1 MPEIENNERHEIQ
14 SSDQQETES
23 RKISR
28 RHFLATGS
36 AAGLTLG
43 LALQAGTRKA
53 LAQPPGIAGP
63 PANTQVNTWLNI
75 SSSGVVT
82 LTIGSSEMG
91 QGSFSGLAQIL
102 SEDLMVNYNTIKTA
116 QGVPATGAQQIGNS
130 IGTYGSTVTW
140 TNYWALRQAG
150 AAAREMLVSA
160 AMKIIGD
167 QNRANYTV
175 ANGVITYTPNGTLIS
190 YGLVANAA
198 ARLPVPPNPP
208 LIPDSEFQF
217 IGKTVSRVDIPSKV
231 NGTAVYGLDISL
243 PNMVYAA
250 IQHAPAFGGVLSG
263 SLPATPPN
271 TMAVVPTQVIAGTG
285 RGTEQTGMVNAIAVV
300 ASNTWDAWQGA
311 VNLNVS
317 WTTPADASSLSDAN
331 IATQG
336 LSAIYKNL
344 PYSPGGPNTPPTS
357 YTVEGNYA
365 AADQIVK
372 TAPKQF
378 SEIYVLPYVPH
389 NALEPLSCTVNYVP
403 GVSID
408 IYVSTQVASSVLSL
422 AAQLTG
428 LPLNKINVHTT
439 WLGGGLGR
447 RIEVDFVSQAIQ
459 VAMAVGLPVMLLWPR
474 PQNFVRDQYRPAAWV
489 QVSAGLNS
497 SGNVVGWE
505 LINVSPS
512 ILAQRGFPVGA
523 VGDSQATEGSSALPY
538 NLGTIST
545 QWVSHPSPIPVGF
558 WRSVGMSINTFA
570 VESAIDELAEMAGQ
584 DPLQYR
590 LNMCTD
596 PRWAGVL
603 NAVASLCNW
612 SSPPSGHFYGIAV
625 TKYANSYVAEVAD
638 VSLATGNGLDGHPN
652 LFQVNAV
659 YIALD
664 CYLAVN
670 PGQIQTQLAGG
681 VAHGLNAALYGRQSF
696 NNGVPQYLNFH
707 QNRVMRM
714 DEMPQIFTTLIPN
727 PAQSTPG
734 ALLGGVGEI
743 GVPCIA
749 PAVANAYYK
758 ASGKRTR
765 TLPFFPNA
773 TMQGL
778 FFYGPGS

>member
-1 MPEIENNERHEIQ
+1 MPETENNERHEIKPVE
-14 SSDQQETES
+14 QQETES
-23 RKISR
+23 RKVSR
-28 RHFLATGS
+28 RHFLVTGG
-36 AAGLTLG
+36 AAGLTMG
-43 LALQAGTRKA
+43 LALEAGTRTA
-53 LAQPPGIAGP
+53 AAQLAGIAGP
-63 PANTQVNTWLNI
+63 PPQTQVNTWLNI
-75 SSSGVVT
+75 TSSGVIT

-102 SEDLMVNYNTIKTA
+102 SEDLMVNYNTVKTV
-116 QGVPATGAQQIGNS
+116 QGVPAVGAQQIGNS
-130 IGTYGSTVTW
+130 IGTFGSTVTW

-160 AMKIIGD
+160 AMNIIGD
-167 QNRANYTV
+167 QNRASYTV

-198 ARLPVPPNPP
+198 AKLPVPPSPP
-208 LIPDSEFQF
+208 LVPDSQFQF

-263 SLPATPPN
+263 AVPAAPPN
-271 TMAVVPTQVIAGTG
+271 TIAVVPTQVIAGTG

-311 VNLNVS
+311 VNLSVN
-317 WTTPADASSLSDAN
+317 WTTPANASSLSDYN

-336 LSAIYKNL
+336 LAGIYKNL
-344 PYSPGGPNTPPTS
+344 PYSPSGPNNPPTS

-365 AADQIVK
+365 AANEVVQ
-372 TAPKQF
+372 TASKQF
-378 SEIYVLPYVPH
+378 SQLYVLPYVPH
-389 NALEPLSCTVNYVP
+389 NALEPLSCTVDYVP
-403 GVSID
+403 GVSCD
-408 IYVSTQVASSVLSL
+408 VYVSTQVASSVLSL

-459 VAMAVGLPVMLLWPR
+459 VAMAVGQPVMLLWPR
-474 PQNFVRDQYRPAAWV
+474 PQNFFRDQFRPAAWV
-489 QVSAGLNS
+489 QVSAGMNS
-497 SGNVVGWE
+497 SGNVVGWDV
-505 LINVSPS
+505 INVSPS

-523 VGDSQATEGSSALPY
+523 VGDSQATEGMSALPY

-570 VESAIDELAEMAGQ
+570 VESAIDELAVLAGQ
-584 DPLQYR
+584 DPLQFR

-612 SSPPSGHFYGIAV
+612 SAGPPSGHSYGIAV

-638 VSLATGNGLDGHPN
+638 VSLASGNGLDGHPN

-670 PGQIQTQLAGG
+670 PGQIQQQLAGG
-681 VAHGLNAALYGRQSF
+681 VTHGLNAALYGRQNFS
-696 NNGVPQYLNFH
+696 NGVPQNPNFH
-707 QNRVMRM
+707 QNRVIRM
-714 DEMPQIFTTLIPN
+714 DEMPQIFTTLISN
-727 PAQSTPG
+727 PVQSTVG
-734 ALLGGVGEI
+734 ANLGGVGEI

-749 PAVANAYYK
+749 PAIANAYHK
-758 ASGKRTR
+758 ASGKRVR

-778 FFYGPGS
+778 FFYGT